1 MLPMEVT
8 GILSSLGG
16 IAEIARATFG
26 DGGTAAA
33 APRRPS
39 TVPNTTPT
47 KPA

>member
-1 MLPMEVT
+1 MLPMEAT

-26 DGGTAAA
+26 DGGAAA
-33 APRRPS
+33 GAPRRS
-39 TVPNTTPT
+39 SSVPNTTPT